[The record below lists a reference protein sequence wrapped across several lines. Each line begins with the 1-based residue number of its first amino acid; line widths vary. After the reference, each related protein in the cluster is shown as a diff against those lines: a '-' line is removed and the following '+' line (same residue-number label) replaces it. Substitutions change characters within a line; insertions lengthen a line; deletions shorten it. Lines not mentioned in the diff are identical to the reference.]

1 MADTIV
7 LYAAPEH
14 LNSMLILAIYITKHH
29 QEVVHVTILSTAS
42 TSATATVAAIPSIT
56 YHRLS
61 HATAPPPNH
70 VTHPVELFFE
80 IPRLLNPAVSEAL
93 EEISKKSRI
102 RAFVIDFFCNSAFE
116 VSKSLSIPTYFYI
129 SSGGYG
135 LCVFLYFPTV
145 HQTIREDI
153 GIFNDFLE
161 IPGCPRI
168 QSTDFPS
175 GMHFRVSNIYKHF
188 LDTAINI
195 GRSDG
200 ILVNSF
206 DALEPKAKEALV
218 KDLCTP
224 NSKTP
229 PVYFIGPLIPESNS
243 KNGVT
248 ELECLKWLD
257 LQPPRSVIFLC
268 FGRRGLFSAEQLK
281 EMAAGLENSGH
292 RFLWAVRSPPGKPT
306 PPSQEELDLDAVLP
320 QGFLERTRNR
330 GFVLKSWAPQKEVLS
345 HDSVA
350 GFVTHCGRS
359 SALESVSFGV
369 PMICWPLYAEQKM
382 QREFMVEGMKV
393 ALRLDMADD
402 GFVTA
407 AELEKRIRELMESE
421 NGNEVRRRVEE
432 MKNAG
437 KAAAENGGSSV
448 VELEKFM
455 SAVNKV
461 ANHN

>member
-1 MADTIV
+1 MEETIV
-7 LYAAPEH
+7 LYSTPEH
-14 LNSMLILAIYITKHH
+14 LDSMLRIAKFIAKHH
-29 QEVVHVTILSTAS
+29 QDVPLTILSTAS
-42 TSATATVAAIPSIT
+42 TSAVASIAAIPSIA

-61 HATAPPPNH
+61 DVASPPPNH
-70 VTHPVELFFE
+70 VTNPIELFFE
-80 IPRLLNPAVSEAL
+80 IPRLQNPILLEAL

-102 RAFVIDFFCNSAFE
+102 RAFVIDFFCNPAFE
-116 VSKSLSIPTYFYI
+116 VSKSLNIPTYFY
-129 SSGGYG
+129 SSTGGYG
-135 LCVFLYFPTV
+135 LCAFLYFPTL
-145 HQTIREDI
+145 HETIREDI
-153 GIFNDFLE
+153 GTFNGFLE

-168 QSTDFPS
+168 RSSDFPS
-175 GMHFRVSNIYKHF
+175 AMHFRVSNIYKHF
-188 LDTAINI
+188 LDTSINMR
-195 GRSDG
+195 RSDG

-206 DALEPKAKEALV
+206 DALEPEAKDAIV

-229 PVYFIGPLIPESNS
+229 PVYFIDPVIPESNS
-243 KNGVT
+243 KDGVT
-248 ELECLKWLD
+248 EHECLKWLD
-257 LQPPRSVIFLC
+257 LQPTRSVIFLC

-281 EMAAGLENSGH
+281 EMAVGLENCDH
-292 RFLWAVRSPPGKPT
+292 RFLWAVRSPPGKP
-306 PPSQEELDLDAVLP
+306 PPPWQEELDLDAILP

-345 HDSVA
+345 HESVG

-359 SALESVSFGV
+359 STLESVSFGV

-382 QREFMVEGMKV
+382 QRVFMVEGMKV

-421 NGNEVRRRVEE
+421 NGNWVRQRTAE

-437 KAAAENGGSSV
+437 KAAAEKGGSSV
-448 VELEKFM
+448 VNLEKFIGCL
-455 SAVNKV
+455 N
-461 ANHN
+461 

>member
-1 MADTIV
+1 MADTVV
-7 LYAAPEH
+7 LYAAPDH
-14 LNSMLILAIYITKHH
+14 LNSMLILAKFISQNH
-29 QEVVHVTILSTAS
+29 QEVVHVIILSTAS
-42 TSATATVAAIPSIT
+42 ISAAATVAAIPSIT
-56 YHRLS
+56 YHRLAD
-61 HATAPPPNH
+61 ATTSTPPPSH
-70 VTHPVELFFE
+70 VTNPIELSFE
-80 IPRLLNPAVSEAL
+80 ISRIHNPILIEAL

-102 RAFVIDFFCNSAFE
+102 QAFVMDFFCNSAFE
-116 VSKSLSIPTYFYI
+116 VSKSLNIPTYFYF
-129 SSGGYG
+129 SSGGHS
-135 LCVFLYFPTV
+135 LCMFLYIPTI
-145 HQTIREDI
+145 HETIREDI
-153 GIFNDFLE
+153 GKLNDFLE

-168 QSTDFPS
+168 HTSDIPI
-175 GMHFRVSNIYKHF
+175 GIHFRERNIYKHL
-188 LDTAINI
+188 LDTAINM

-224 NSKTP
+224 NSKSTP
-229 PVYFIGPLIPESNS
+229 PVYFLGPLIPESNS
-243 KNGVT
+243 KDGVT
-248 ELECLKWLD
+248 EHECLKWLD

-268 FGRRGLFSAEQLK
+268 FGRKGLFSAEQLK
-281 EMAAGLENSGH
+281 EMAVGLENSGH
-292 RFLWAVRSPPGKPT
+292 RFLWAVRSPP
-306 PPSQEELDLDAVLP
+306 PSQEEDLDLDAILP

-330 GFVLKSWAPQKEVLS
+330 GFVLKSWAPQKEVLR
-345 HDSVA
+345 HDSVG

-369 PMICWPLYAEQKM
+369 PMICWPLYAEQKLN
-382 QREFMVEGMKV
+382 RVFMVEEMKV

-421 NGNEVRRRVEE
+421 NGNGVRRRVAD

-448 VELEKFM
+448 VDLEKFM
-455 SAVNKV
+455 SAVNIL
-461 ANHN
+461 